1 MNDRKQVS
9 IRLQSLHEGENTI
22 QELPAEALIKGNVLY
37 VRYTEPALG
46 PHQGETRAMLKLTED
61 ELKLIRHGEVE
72 SEQAFKLGQRLPGY
86 YRSPFTSF
94 NLSTHTQRLELALE
108 GVSGRAAWAYDL
120 YVFDEFSGHFS
131 ISLTIQEA
139 HES

>member
-1 MNDRKQVS
+1 
-9 IRLQSLHEGENTI
+9 
-22 QELPAEALIKGNVLY
+22 
-37 VRYTEPALG
+37 
-46 PHQGETRAMLKLTED
+46 MLKLTED

-120 YVFDEFSGHFS
+120 YVFDEFSTLFYQFDYSGG
-131 ISLTIQEA
+131 T
-139 HES
+139 

>member
-1 MNDRKQVS
+1 MSDRKQAT
-9 IRLQSLHEGENTI
+9 IRLQSLHEGENTVH
-22 QELPAEALIKGNVLY
+22 QLPAEVFAKGSALY
-37 VRYTEPALG
+37 VRYEEPKMG
-46 PHQGETRAMLKLTED
+46 PHQGETRTTVKLTAD
-61 ELKLIRHGEVE
+61 ELKIIRHGEVQ
-72 SEQAFKLGQRLPGY
+72 SEQAFGLGRKLPGY

-94 NLSTHTQRLELALE
+94 NLSTHTQRLSIDL
-108 GVSGRAAWAYDL
+108 SGMSGSASWAYDL

>member
-1 MNDRKQVS
+1 MNDRQQVS
-9 IRLQSLHEGENTI
+9 IRLHSLHAGENTV
-22 QELPAEALIKGNVLY
+22 QELPAEAFAKGNALY
-37 VRYTEPALG
+37 IRYTEPALG

-72 SEQAFKLGQRLPGY
+72 SEQAFQLGQRLPGY

-94 NLSTHTQRLELALE
+94 KLSTHTQRLELELE
-108 GVSGRAAWAYDL
+108 GMFGRVAWAYDL
-120 YVFDEFSGHFS
+120 YVFDELSGHFS

>member
-22 QELPAEALIKGNVLY
+22 QELPAEAFIKGRCCMCAIRSLRLDRTKGN
-37 VRYTEPALG
+37 
-46 PHQGETRAMLKLTED
+46 RAMLKLTED

-72 SEQAFKLGQRLPGY
+72 SEQAFQLGQRLPGY

-108 GVSGRAAWAYDL
+108 GITGRAAWAYDL

>member
-1 MNDRKQVS
+1 MSDRKQAT
-9 IRLQSLHEGENTI
+9 IRLQSLHEGENTE
-22 QELPAEALIKGNVLY
+22 QQLPAEVIAKGNAIY
-37 VRYTEPALG
+37 VRYEEPKMG
-46 PHQGETRAMLKLTED
+46 PYQGETRTTLKLTQD
-61 ELKLIRHGEVE
+61 DLKIIRHGEVQ
-72 SEQAFKLGQRLPGY
+72 SEQAFKQGQRLPGY

-94 NLSTHTQRLELALE
+94 NLSTHTQCLNIELNDM
-108 GVSGRAAWAYDL
+108 SGSASWAYDL